1 MTVFLDSNIIL
12 DILLQNQEFHDE
24 SLSLLALSDSGIVD
38 FFISAASIT
47 DIYYIAR
54 KYIKDEKEVRNHLSD
69 LLEIISIAGIDE
81 YCIKNALSS
90 SWKDFEDAVQNE
102 AASQIA
108 ADYIVTRNTKDFKNS
123 FTEVITPSVFLEKIS
138 KQ

>member
-1 MTVFLDSNIIL
+1 M

-24 SLSLLALSDSGIVD
+24 SLSLLSLSDSGIID
-38 FFISAASIT
+38 FFISSASIT